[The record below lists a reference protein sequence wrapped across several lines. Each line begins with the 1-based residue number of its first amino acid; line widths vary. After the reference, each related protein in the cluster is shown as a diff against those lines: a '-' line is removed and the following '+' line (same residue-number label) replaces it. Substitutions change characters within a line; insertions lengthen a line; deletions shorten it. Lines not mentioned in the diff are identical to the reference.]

1 MYLNKGMVVEV
12 ARNGW
17 TVKWTRKH
25 PDLKQSVKS
34 QECMAVAKD
43 KEELIEVLSMAAK
56 EIDAV
61 ELDILSGKIL

>member
-1 MYLNKGMVVEV
+1 MYLNKNMIVEV

-25 PDLKQSVKS
+25 PDLKQAVKQ
-34 QECMAVAKD
+34 QECLAVAKT
-43 KEELIEVLSMAAK
+43 KEELIEVLALAAQ

-61 ELDILSGKIL
+61 EADVLIGKIQ

>member
-1 MYLNKGMVVEV
+1 MYLNKNMIVEV

-25 PDLKQSVKS
+25 PDLKQSVKQ
-34 QECMAVAKD
+34 QECLAIAKT
-43 KEELIEVLSMAAK
+43 KEELVEVLAMAAQ

-61 ELDILSGKIL
+61 ENDILTSKIQ